1 MFVVDPAPVIVDA
14 SAAIELL
21 TAGTPT
27 IERTWEAWRMEDRPR
42 FAPAHF
48 WSEVANGLRQR
59 GQSRSEEVVRRLAV
73 LRMIG
78 IDAIDRGQRGLEEA
92 VYLAERHGLS
102 VYDAL
107 YLQLA
112 IEVDGTLAT
121 HDRALAAAATVE
133 LVELEPVGAGPVG
146 DET

>member
-21 TAGTPT
+21 TAGTPA
-27 IERTWEAWRMEDRPR
+27 IEGAWEAWRMEDRPR
-42 FAPAHF
+42 FAPSHF

-59 GQSRSEEVVRRLAV
+59 GQGRSEEVARRLAV
-73 LRMIG
+73 LRTIG

-92 VYLAERHGLS
+92 VYLAERHGLT

-112 IEVDGTLAT
+112 IDVDGTIAT
-121 HDRALAAAATVE
+121 CDRALARAATAE
-133 LVELEPVGAGPVG
+133 DVELEPLGG
-146 DET
+146 